1 MVRVFPLRVVVN
13 ACPVLRRRYIQVSA
27 RRPAEMTA
35 SIAALPSGGSGG
47 PSRPGHRGGA
57 ARAFSAAAP
66 AAGRSLRLVA
76 QQEGLLQ
83 VHTAPFRGSFS
94 GVFSQALRSAGLGS
108 RVLISQFLKGGVE
121 QGLERSVW
129 LCGRLQW
136 LRPAVA
142 SCLAQPAA
150 TDEVGRAEREGLW
163 WYYLDDGLYG
173 SYSGQLFDHARYP
186 IEALKRGKRHPSVL
200 AGPTCDSID
209 VISENILLPELE
221 PGDLIVGRAMGAYT
235 WASASEFN
243 FFPKATVV
251 SVNSNRNDRGSV
263 LTIER

>member
-47 PSRPGHRGGA
+47 PFRPGHRGGPV
-57 ARAFSAAAP
+57 RPLSVAAP
-66 AAGRSLRLVA
+66 SSGRSLRVVA

-108 RVLISQFLKGGVE
+108 RVLISQFLKGGVD

-150 TDEVGRAEREGLW
+150 ADEAGCAEREAVLEVW
-163 WYYLDDGLYG
+163 RYTREQMLA
-173 SYSGQLFDHARYP
+173 GQLDQLVLDELGLAVDLGFLD
-186 IEALKRGKRHPSVL
+186 EAEVVAALEQRPSHL
-200 AGPTCDSID
+200 D
-209 VISENILLPELE
+209 VILTGPSMPSTLLEMADQVTQL
-221 PGDLIVGRAMGAYT
+221 R
-235 WASASEFN
+235 
-243 FFPKATVV
+243 
-251 SVNSNRNDRGSV
+251 RGF
-263 LTIER
+263 